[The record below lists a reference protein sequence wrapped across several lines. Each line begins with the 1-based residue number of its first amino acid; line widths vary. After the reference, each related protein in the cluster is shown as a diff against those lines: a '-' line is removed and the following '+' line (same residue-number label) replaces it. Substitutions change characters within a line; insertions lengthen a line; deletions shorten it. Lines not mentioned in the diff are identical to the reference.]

1 MRAALGALVF
11 AAAAIAG
18 WAFRD
23 DPYRADEL
31 WGQAVLR
38 HRDSAYGSITWMAAR
53 DANSMQ
59 LRFFRG
65 SEGDVCAFPAWSE
78 YAALAE
84 KDPRLAHLVPRGAPA
99 PAAAP
104 PGPEWPHHDWTPDPG
119 TLTGTAYNALFP
131 VGLLLNA
138 RLMEDAQRAAQAAGA
153 PPEDAYRYARPRVLV
168 VGLGPGSGIAMLAHH
183 FPEAS
188 ITVVDIDPVV
198 LEMVEDHYPLMRWL
212 TEQKTS
218 DGRPRLRLVA
228 QDARQYIRYQ
238 ALRDA
243 REHPWDLVVLDAF
256 VAGGSI
262 PSHLMTREFFAA
274 CSDLL
279 GPDGVLLS
287 NVNGAY
293 GRARTPGAGKNARNK
308 HLVLGGAIRS
318 MRAAGFPDVYN
329 VPLNR
334 ANETA
339 ATFRR
344 DLIRNNITLASRAPL
359 GPDRNAEGWRRVSA
373 FVPYPELPVGR
384 YVSRVVALMGGEH
397 AIASPVLFEP
407 LERAGAAR
415 AARGGPGRLAAR
427 RHARVGGS
435 RRHRRGRA
443 PRARR
448 GGPAPGGMGAGA
460 GGDDRPALRDRRGRA
475 RPREVRGQHRARQGP
490 RAVLGDGPGRAGGG
504 RAPRPVLRHHPRR
517 SALHRQQAERRHL
530 QQLTSR

>member
-1 MRAALGALVF
+1 VRAALGALVF

-407 LERAGAAR
+407 LERAAPGLRARLVAAPGVWPHVAMHESADR
-415 AARGGPGRLAAR
+415 AVIDEVVRLVRAEGGPLPAGWERAREATTVRLSETDVV
-427 RHARVGGS
+427 ARVREKYAASIELGKDPALCSATALVGP
-435 RRHRRGRA
+435 A
-443 PRARR
+443 EDARR
-448 GGPAPGGMGAGA
+448 GPFSAIIPDAPLFTDSKPNA
-460 GGDDRPALRDRRGRA
+460 DIYNN
-475 RPREVRGQHRARQGP
+475 
-490 RAVLGDGPGRAGGG
+490 
-504 RAPRPVLRHHPRR
+504 
-517 SALHRQQAERRHL
+517 
-530 QQLTSR
+530 